1 MVGPTRVAMRILYF
15 ALLRDIT
22 HKKEEDWHQPE
33 ATLGALL
40 RALVARYGHEF
51 ERWVL
56 KDGELW
62 DLVIILVNGHDVRQM
77 QRCNTALAPDDTV
90 VIFPP
95 VGGG

>member
-1 MVGPTRVAMRILYF
+1 
-15 ALLRDIT
+15 
-22 HKKEEDWHQPE
+22 
-33 ATLGALL
+33 L